1 MKLVIQRVT
10 HACVTVEGETV
21 GKIGKGF
28 LVLIGVGQADSRIQA
43 DALMKKMIG
52 LIAFFIAIGML
63 LMLLTHNRLVGLVI
77 IALLLFLGYNCF
89 CSD

>member
-28 LVLIGVGQADSRIQA
+28 LVLIGVGQADTGRCPYEKNDWTA
-43 DALMKKMIG
+43 D
-52 LIAFFIAIGML
+52 F
-63 LMLLTHNRLVGLVI
+63 
-77 IALLLFLGYNCF
+77 
-89 CSD
+89 